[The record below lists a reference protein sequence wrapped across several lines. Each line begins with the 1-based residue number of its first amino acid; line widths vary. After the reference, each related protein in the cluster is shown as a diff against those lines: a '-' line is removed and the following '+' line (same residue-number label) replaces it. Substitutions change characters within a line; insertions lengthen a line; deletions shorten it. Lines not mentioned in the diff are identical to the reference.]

1 MKRLRSTSAGRWWLV
16 WVSGGREWVLGS
28 SKAVNAACLAVF
40 DPSTNSALSRQP
52 ESVKK
57 CHMALYGPPR
67 LMYDIQTTNIYLH
80 SQFPARSQTRSFLS
94 RNLSRG
100 HGWGD
105 GEARFRSAS
114 AMRRAYEAVM
124 LFCTVVYC
132 PYRDS
137 PHKWERG
144 EENRMMVPS

>member
-57 CHMALYGPPR
+57 SHMALYGPLRLMSGRKTARKRPKRGSEGKPKTQNTPR
-67 LMYDIQTTNIYLH
+67 LAGNAPYSLMKAHLGDAKACSYRFIWPKPGTPGACLGGKRPENGRTATEFGL
-80 SQFPARSQTRSFLS
+80 ARPNF
-94 RNLSRG
+94 N
-100 HGWGD
+100 
-105 GEARFRSAS
+105 
-114 AMRRAYEAVM
+114 
-124 LFCTVVYC
+124 
-132 PYRDS
+132 
-137 PHKWERG
+137 
-144 EENRMMVPS
+144 